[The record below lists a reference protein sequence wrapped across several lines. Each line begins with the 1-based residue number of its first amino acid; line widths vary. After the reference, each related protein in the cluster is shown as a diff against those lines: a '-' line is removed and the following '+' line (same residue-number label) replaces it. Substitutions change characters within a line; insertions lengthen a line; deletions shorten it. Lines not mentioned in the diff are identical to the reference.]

1 MNTIQHNEKSRR
13 AGSKARAII
22 IAATIT
28 AALWAWALLTGC
40 EGGGCYSARSTAVG
54 VPTSVRS
61 EQSCS
66 AQMNAGNALAT
77 MESNNNEQQH

>member
-1 MNTIQHNEKSRR
+1 MSTLQQNEKSRHG
-13 AGSKARAII
+13 ASKARAII
-22 IAATIT
+22 IAAVIT

-40 EGGGCYSARSTAVG
+40 EGGGRYSAKSAG
-54 VPTSVRS
+54 VVVPAGVRS

>member
-1 MNTIQHNEKSRR
+1 MSAIQHDKQSSRG
-13 AGSKARAII
+13 GSKVRAII
-22 IAATIT
+22 IAAAIT

-40 EGGGCYSARSTAVG
+40 EGGSRHSAKSAGVV

-66 AQMNAGNALAT
+66 AQMNAGNAVAT
-77 MESNNNEQQH
+77 MESSNNEQQH